1 MANETQLKQ
10 VADSA
15 PGKGSELTLETIIY
29 LIFGIFLLLLG
40 AFLFWINTGE
50 LPYNMDSTY
59 GLLLVI
65 VSLQV
70 ITLGKTPLGEF
81 RRSWLLVIIGMC
93 TAIVGTVACLIPG
106 LLSGVVTILISGI
119 MIIGGVT
126 LLLQLVFDK
135 EKARRWIAVPGIL
148 QHLTVACV
156 FVYLMEIIV
165 GVITLFPGLTTVPL
179 TAVLC
184 IIFGI
189 SLFYLAWCIQKVAIT
204 YPQNAI
210 PVPESTGTADAK
222 SGYLLFREVSPS
234 TSIILLLMMGII
246 IMIVAILMVPF
257 ILGII
262 PFSSDG
268 QMGLLLVIM
277 ALQVLALGE
286 TPLGVRNRSW
296 LLILAGMVFAGFGM
310 VSCIVPGLLTGI
322 MLILLG
328 LWNLIAGGVGM
339 VNLVL
344 PIIQGIRYP
353 PAEPVPVSSF
363 IIKFLITLTLLQIAT
378 ILFGVNMLVPDLLPG
393 LLVLGLL
400 FFMGIVIIVMAFLQ
414 MLAPAPE

>member
-1 MANETQLKQ
+1 
-10 VADSA
+10 
-15 PGKGSELTLETIIY
+15 
-29 LIFGIFLLLLG
+29 
-40 AFLFWINTGE
+40 
-50 LPYNMDSTY
+50 
-59 GLLLVI
+59 
-65 VSLQV
+65 
-70 ITLGKTPLGEF
+70 
-81 RRSWLLVIIGMC
+81 
-93 TAIVGTVACLIPG
+93 
-106 LLSGVVTILISGI
+106 

-262 PFSSDG
+262 PFSSDS

-296 LLILAGMVFAGFGM
+296 LLILAGLVFAGFGM

-322 MLILLG
+322 ILILLG
-328 LWNLIAGGVGM
+328 IWNLIAGGVGM

-344 PIIQGIRYP
+344 PIIQGIRHP

-400 FFMGIVIIVMAFLQ
+400 FFMGIVIIGLAIFQ
-414 MLAPAPE
+414 TLAPAPE